1 MATAKKKPVA
11 KKATTKK
18 PSAKQTKPLKKPVT
32 KKATN
37 AKAKPQTT
45 QTHSTWKHFN
55 FLAIFAIFG
64 IIIGFTACHKETK
77 FEGTWTREDNRYQLI
92 FNKNNFLLNVNYG
105 KPNSKGT
112 FTFTENELQLVI
124 THVFIND
131 NWFKLA
137 SLLTVEY
144 TFIDDNTFV
153 LNQGKTNVGNVFT
166 DSWNKLSE

>member
-55 FLAIFAIFG
+55 FLAMSDSPFI
-64 IIIGFTACHKETK
+64 
-77 FEGTWTREDNRYQLI
+77 EGQI
-92 FNKNNFLLNVNYG
+92 AK
-105 KPNSKGT
+105 
-112 FTFTENELQLVI
+112 
-124 THVFIND
+124 
-131 NWFKLA
+131 
-137 SLLTVEY
+137 
-144 TFIDDNTFV
+144 
-153 LNQGKTNVGNVFT
+153 
-166 DSWNKLSE
+166 NKLVAQATGCPKDSKE